1 MILKRLFCANK
12 EWSTAKNYQ
21 IGLVKGTLYRKTQ
34 EKGPEPIFRKDFML
48 DYLQLRCVGDPVNLL
63 RRVIRSY
70 IFQSTNKLES
80 NYFWGNNS

>member
-34 EKGPEPIFRKDFML
+34 EKGPEPIFRKYFML
-48 DYLQLRCVGDPVNLL
+48 AYLPLCIVIFKKAHTKPCSSWLHASFETFLSPNCPV
-63 RRVIRSY
+63 V
-70 IFQSTNKLES
+70 
-80 NYFWGNNS
+80 